1 MKSTTP
7 LVPKKSSAS
16 LFGHAVI
23 SVLFPWLLFVGT
35 LAAYFWLYH
44 LGSDGSLGLLLVGG
58 IILLEIFI
66 CVFLFM
72 SRKAW
77 VQQLGQIVM
86 FSIAAGVIAGLV
98 NEYTNM
104 AYYHKYVALNEYS
117 NVLPTA
123 PIMGILDAGV
133 LHFAANAVI
142 DTQRAAAFKS
152 FKTPGTTFCVA
163 PVLDSTFASTDEVGI
178 WAVGTNCCGK
188 RSSFYCDDV
197 DSGGKSAVVVLPADE
212 VLPEWLTSAGV
223 GATHFDDYAAAI
235 KLASATHGTAIARE
249 VRYVRWIGDTQHFID
264 QFYWNGLQLLSDAS
278 IGAIGLLLTGV
289 VMLILSG
296 NKM

>member
-1 MKSTTP
+1 
-7 LVPKKSSAS
+7 
-16 LFGHAVI
+16 
-23 SVLFPWLLFVGT
+23 LFVGT

-66 CVFLFM
+66 CTFLFM

-77 VQQLGQIVM
+77 VMQLGHIVM
-86 FSIAAGVIAGLV
+86 FSIVAGVIAGLF
-98 NEYTNM
+98 NEYSNM

-133 LHFAANAVI
+133 LHFAGSAVI
-142 DTQRAAAFKS
+142 DTQRAAGFKS
-152 FKTPGTTFCVA
+152 FTTPGTTFCVA
-163 PVLDSTFASTDEVGI
+163 PVLDSTFTSTDEVGI

-188 RSSFYCDDV
+188 RSSFTCDDV
-197 DSGGKSAVVVLPADE
+197 DGASKSAVVMLPAEE
-212 VLPEWLTSAGV
+212 VLPEWLTSVGV
-223 GATHFDDYAAAI
+223 GATHFEDFSAAI
-235 KLASATHGTAIARE
+235 KLASATYGTAIARE
-249 VRYVRWIGDTQHFID
+249 VRYVRWIADTQHYID
-264 QFYWNGLQLLSDAS
+264 QYYWRGLQFAGDAS
-278 IGAIGLLLTGV
+278 VTAIGLLFTGV

-296 NKM
+296 NNKM

>member
-7 LVPKKSSAS
+7 LVPKKSSAAF
-16 LFGHAVI
+16 FGHAVI

-58 IILLEIFI
+58 IILLELFI
-66 CVFLFM
+66 CTFLFM

-77 VQQLGQIVM
+77 VQQLGHIVM
-86 FSIAAGVIAGLV
+86 FAIIAGVVAGLF

-123 PIMGILDAGV
+123 PIQGILDAGV
-133 LHFAANAVI
+133 LHFASNAVI
-142 DTQRAAAFKS
+142 DTQRAASFKS
-152 FKTPGTTFCVA
+152 FTTPGTTFCVA
-163 PVLDSTFASTDEVGI
+163 PVLDSTFTNTDEIGI

-197 DSGGKSAVVVLPADE
+197 DKGAMSAIVVLPAEE
-212 VLPEWLTSAGV
+212 VLPEWLSSVGF
-223 GATHFDDYAAAI
+223 GATNFEDYSAAI
-235 KLASATHGTAIARE
+235 KLAAAVHGTAIARE
-249 VRYVRWIGDTQHFID
+249 VRFVRWIADTQQFILQYYMRGM
-264 QFYWNGLQLLSDAS
+264 QFAGDAAVLAIVLLFA
-278 IGAIGLLLTGV
+278 GV
-289 VMLILSG
+289 VMLIVSG
-296 NKM
+296 NRM